1 MGCAALPTALHWRQR
16 TEALMAHLVLGI
28 GTSHTPM
35 LNAPAEDWP
44 RFIERDIRRTNLLDT
59 DGNSTTYEAQLQ
71 RAPADIEAQIAPERM
86 AARKDATEAAMSRL
100 GDHLREARLDCL
112 IVVGDD
118 QDELYHPDNMPGI
131 LVYYGDTIRNVPLAP
146 VAEPNWGWRASARW
160 HEDKEPRDY
169 PVDARLAR
177 HLIDALIDREFDV
190 AASARTPAGE
200 GEGHAIGFVHKR
212 IMKQVVPV
220 VPICINT
227 YYPPNQPTPRR
238 CYRLGRAIREAVE
251 SYPGD
256 ARVGIAGSGGL
267 SHFVVDEELDRGLF
281 DLFQKKDAAAIQSLP
296 RAKLNSGS
304 SEIRNWIC
312 VAGAVEHLAL
322 EWWHYEPGYRTP
334 AGTGTGLG
342 FAFWS

>member
-1 MGCAALPTALHWRQR
+1 
-16 TEALMAHLVLGI
+16 MAQLVLGI

-44 RFIERDIRRTNLLDT
+44 RFIERDTKRTNLLDT
-59 DGNSTTYEAQLQ
+59 DGRPTTYEAQLA
-71 RAPADIEAQIAPERM
+71 RAPADIEAQIAPARM
-86 AARKDATEAAMSRL
+86 QARHASVEAAMSRL
-100 GDHLREARLDCL
+100 GDFLREAQLDSL

-118 QDELYHPDNMPGI
+118 QDELYHPENMPGI
-131 LVYYGDTIRNVPLAP
+131 LVYYGETIPNIPLAP

-160 HEDKEPRDY
+160 HEEKVPRDY

-177 HLIDALIDREFDV
+177 HLIDALIDAEFDI
-190 AASARTPAGE
+190 AASAAVPAGE
-200 GEGHAIGFVHKR
+200 GEGHAVGFVHKR
-212 IMKQVVPV
+212 IMKALVPI

-238 CYRLGRAIREAVE
+238 CYRLGQAIRRAVE
-251 SYPGD
+251 TYPGE
-256 ARVGIAGSGGL
+256 ARVGIIGSGGL
-267 SHFVVDEELDRGLF
+267 SHFVVDEALDRGLF
-281 DLFQKKDAAAIQSLP
+281 DLFERKDAAAIQALP
-296 RAKLNSGS
+296 REKLNSGS

-312 VAGAVEHLAL
+312 VAGAVEHLPL

-342 FAFWS
+342 FALWS

>member
-1 MGCAALPTALHWRQR
+1 
-16 TEALMAHLVLGI
+16 MARIVLGM

-35 LNAPAEDWP
+35 LNAPPTDWP
-44 RFIERDIRRTNLLDT
+44 RFYERDSRRSNLLDVE
-59 DGNSTTYEAQLQ
+59 GRPTTYEDQLR
-71 RAPADIEAQIAPERM
+71 RAPVGIAAEIAPERM
-86 AARKDATEAAMSRL
+86 QTRHEAVEGAMSRL
-100 GDHLREARLDCL
+100 GDFLREARLDAL

-118 QDELYHPDNMPGI
+118 QDELYHHENMPGI
-131 LVYYGDTIRNVPLAP
+131 LLYYGETIPNVPLGPEFKGPEWAR
-146 VAEPNWGWRASARW
+146 RATARW
-160 HEDKEPRDY
+160 YEEREPRDY

-177 HLIDALIDREFDV
+177 HLIDALIDREFDI
-190 AASARTPAGE
+190 AASAAVPDGQ

-212 IMKQVVPV
+212 IMKDPVPI

-238 CYRLGRAIREAVE
+238 CYTLGQAIRAAVE

-256 ARVGIAGSGGL
+256 IRVGIVGSGGL
-267 SHFVVDEELDRGLF
+267 SHFVVDEALDRGFIDMLRR
-281 DLFQKKDAAAIQSLP
+281 KDAEAIQALP
-296 RAKLNSGS
+296 REKLNSGS

-312 VAGAVEHLAL
+312 VAGAVEPLSL
-322 EWWHYEPGYRTP
+322 EWSLYEPGYRTP